1 MSMLKYIFCQSDL
14 LSKFRYYRSNYCLS
28 MIKEHLI
35 CCQRQIQEI
44 KLALQWMIFAMNNL
58 KMLFV
63 RIVSIVFLF
72 IKKLDAQAK
81 LVLNTDCNMQ
91 TKNHHYQFRKLDYVI
106 HVIFVINVFLFV
118 WNMELSSKLELIYIL
133 WNWFCRLI
141 FTLIYRGSTVDRSGI
156 IIILWRLI
164 YRP

>member
-81 LVLNTDCNMQ
+81 LVLKTDCNMQ
-91 TKNHHYQFRKLDYVI
+91 TKSHHYQFRKLDLVI
-106 HVIFVINVFLFV
+106 HGIFVIRLVFV
-118 WNMELSSKLELIYIL
+118 CMELSSKLELIYIYYKID
-133 WNWFCRLI
+133 F
-141 FTLIYRGSTVDRSGI
+141 VV
-156 IIILWRLI
+156 
-164 YRP
+164 

>member
-44 KLALQWMIFAMNNL
+44 KLALQWMIFAMNNF

-91 TKNHHYQFRKLDYVI
+91 TKNHHYQFRKLDFVI
-106 HVIFVINVFLFV
+106 HVIFVIRRVFV
-118 WNMELSSKLELIYIL
+118 CMKLSSKLELIH
-133 WNWFCRLI
+133 
-141 FTLIYRGSTVDRSGI
+141 IYYKIDFVI
-156 IIILWRLI
+156 
-164 YRP
+164 

>member
-91 TKNHHYQFRKLDYVI
+91 TKNHHYQFRKLDFVITKLDFVI
-106 HVIFVINVFLFV
+106 HVIFVIRRVFV
-118 WNMELSSKLELIYIL
+118 CMELSSKLELIYIL
-133 WNWFCRLI
+133 
-141 FTLIYRGSTVDRSGI
+141 
-156 IIILWRLI
+156 
-164 YRP
+164 

>member
-35 CCQRQIQEI
+35 CCHRQIREI
-44 KLALQWMIFAMNNL
+44 KLVLQWMIFAMNNL

-91 TKNHHYQFRKLDYVI
+91 TKNHHYQFRKLDFVI
-106 HVIFVINVFLFV
+106 HVIFVIRRVFV
-118 WNMELSSKLELIYIL
+118 CMELSSKLELIYL
-133 WNWFCRLI
+133 L
-141 FTLIYRGSTVDRSGI
+141 
-156 IIILWRLI
+156 
-164 YRP
+164 